1 MCGKEQGVPIAAS
14 VRETLEYP
22 KVLARL
28 ARNCGYGPARERA
41 EALEPATAVPT
52 VRRMLAETEEA
63 RTLLAAMPEIGTG
76 GARDIREAVRL
87 AALGVTLNP
96 AQLLDVRDTAVAART
111 LRRTLTRLPEGADRY
126 PILLDHVGQLED
138 FASLET
144 QITVAISP
152 RGEVLD
158 GASDELRRIRISIRS
173 AQSRLMEYLNNFI
186 RGPRAAA
193 LQEMLITE
201 REGRF
206 VVPVRAEARGQV
218 PGVVHGSSASG
229 QTLYVEPLEA
239 VELNNRW
246 RGLQMEEEREIE
258 RILQA
263 LTAAVGREADG
274 LVRAVN
280 GLAAIDFALAKARLA
295 AEMQAVPPR
304 LWTADMARRETAPE
318 SGAHRSLRLDLIR
331 ARHPLLSGNVV
342 PIDVTLGEQFRVL
355 VITGPNTGGKTVA
368 LKTVALLAL
377 MTQSGLHIPADDRST
392 MPVFEGIYADIGDEQ
407 SIEQSLSTFSSHMVR
422 VIGAL
427 AAATEDSLVLLDELG
442 AGTDPEEGAA
452 LARALIAA
460 LLDRGALVIATT
472 HYSEL
477 KSYAYATPGVENG
490 SVEFDV
496 ETLSP
501 TYRLTV
507 GVPGRSNALAIA
519 RRLGLDPSVIARA
532 QEYVAPEQVQVD
544 TLLEGIKAERE
555 AAERARSRASRERA
569 AAEQMQREAAR
580 TLYEAQQTKAS
591 ARAEGLAEIEA
602 ELSALRGELR
612 RLARDRDT
620 VNVSRDWIKQAS
632 ERALA
637 AQGQLRDAASREA
650 AAPRP
655 KAPALSDGADNGP
668 NRPLRSGDRVLV
680 PAFGDSEGIITAVYP
695 GPGEAEVQVGS
706 FSLRQPLVAL
716 TPLSN
721 REAARRATARGERPT
736 AQSGQAGPSA
746 QAAQPARRQAAVA
759 LPDAPTN
766 VSLEVDLR
774 GMRAMEVERVL
785 DVALNDAALTGL
797 PYLRII
803 HGKGTGALRQVV
815 RDYLRNNPLIVGV
828 ETPPAEGGGDG
839 VTIARLSEE

>member
-1 MCGKEQGVPIAAS
+1 VPIAAS

-111 LRRTLTRLPEGADRY
+111 LRRTLTRLPEGTERY

-138 FASLET
+138 FAALET
-144 QITVAISP
+144 QITAAISP

-173 AQSRLMEYLNNFI
+173 SQSRLMEYLNNFI

-193 LQEMLITE
+193 LQELIITE

-274 LVRAVN
+274 LIRAVN

-304 LWTADMARRETAPE
+304 LWTADMAARETAE
-318 SGAHRSLRLDLIR
+318 GAHRSLRLDLIR

-342 PIDVTLGEQFRVL
+342 PIDVTLGEEFRVL

-490 SVEFDV
+490 SVEFNV

-519 RRLGLDPSVIARA
+519 RRLGLDPAVIARA

-580 TLYEAQQTKAS
+580 TLYEAQQVKAS
-591 ARAEGLAEIEA
+591 ARADGLAEIET
-602 ELSALRGELR
+602 ELSELRGELR

-637 AQGQLRDAASREA
+637 AQGQLRDAAGREA

-655 KAPALSDGADNGP
+655 KAPALSDGADDGP

-721 REAARRATARGERPT
+721 REAARRATARGERP
-736 AQSGQAGPSA
+736 ASQSGQSGQSGA
-746 QAAQPARRQAAVA
+746 PARRQATVA

-815 RDYLRNNPLIVGV
+815 RDYLRTNSLIVSM

>member
-1 MCGKEQGVPIAAS
+1 MPIAAS

-28 ARNCGYGPARERA
+28 ARNCGYAPARDRA
-41 EALEPATAVPT
+41 EALEPATDVPT

-63 RTLLAAMPEIGTG
+63 RALLAAIPEIGTG
-76 GARDIREAVRL
+76 GARDIREPVRL
-87 AALGVTLNP
+87 AALGVTLNT
-96 AQLLDVRDTAVAART
+96 AQLLDIRDTAVAART
-111 LRRTLTRLPEGADRY
+111 VRRTLIRLPEGAERF
-126 PILLDHVGQLED
+126 PILLDHAGQLED
-138 FASLET
+138 FTSLDT
-144 QITVAISP
+144 QITSVISP
-152 RGEVLD
+152 RGDVLD
-158 GASDELRRIRISIRS
+158 SASDELRRIRISIRS
-173 AQSRLMEYLNNFI
+173 AQGRLMEYLNGFI
-186 RGPRAAA
+186 RGSRAAA
-193 LQEMLITE
+193 LQEPIITE

-206 VVPVRAEARGQV
+206 VVPVRAELRGQV

-246 RGLQMEEEREIE
+246 RTLQGEEEREIE
-258 RILQA
+258 RILQL
-263 LTAAVGREADG
+263 LTAEVAREADN
-274 LVRAVN
+274 LIRAVN
-280 GLAAIDFALAKARLA
+280 GLAALDFALAKARLA
-295 AEMQAVPPR
+295 AEMQATPPR
-304 LWTADMARRETAPE
+304 LWTADMTPRETPE
-318 SGAHRSLRLDLIR
+318 GAHRSLRLDLIR
-331 ARHPLLSGNVV
+331 ARHPLLTGTVV
-342 PIDVTLGEQFRVL
+342 PINVSLGDQFRVL

-368 LKTVALLAL
+368 LKTVALLA
-377 MTQSGLHIPADDRST
+377 MMAQSGLHIPADEHSIL
-392 MPVFEGIYADIGDEQ
+392 PVFEGVYADIGDEQ

-422 VIGAL
+422 VINAL
-427 AAATEDSLVLLDELG
+427 AAATEGSLVLLDELG

-519 RRLGLDPSVIARA
+519 RRLGLDPAVIARA
-532 QEYVAPEQVQVD
+532 QEYVAPEQMQVD

-555 AAERARSRASRERA
+555 AAEHARSRASRDRA
-569 AAEQMQREAAR
+569 AAEQMQRDAAR
-580 TLYEAQQTKAS
+580 ALYEAQQARAG

-602 ELSALRGELR
+602 ELSELRGELR
-612 RLARDRDT
+612 RLARERDT
-620 VNVSRDWIKQAS
+620 VSVTRDWIKQAQ

-637 AQGQLRDAASREA
+637 AQGDLRDATGREA
-650 AAPRP
+650 SMPRP
-655 KAPALSDGADNGP
+655 KAPAIANLPDDGPD
-668 NRPLRSGDRVLV
+668 RPLRAGDRVLV

-695 GPGEAEVQVGS
+695 GPGEAEIQVGS

-716 TPLSN
+716 TRLSN
-721 REAARRATARGERPT
+721 REAARRATVRGERP
-736 AQSGQAGPSA
+736 
-746 QAAQPARRQAAVA
+746 AQPMRRQAAIA
-759 LPDAPTN
+759 LPESPTN
-766 VSLEVDLR
+766 VSLDVDLR
-774 GMRAMEVERVL
+774 GMRAVEVERVL
-785 DVALNDAALTGL
+785 DSALNDATLTGL

-815 RDYLRNNPLIVGV
+815 RDYLRNNPLISSM
-828 ETPPAEGGGDG
+828 ETPPSEQGGDG
-839 VTIARLSEE
+839 VTIARLGEG

>member
-1 MCGKEQGVPIAAS
+1 
-14 VRETLEYP
+14 
-22 KVLARL
+22 
-28 ARNCGYGPARERA
+28 
-41 EALEPATAVPT
+41 
-52 VRRMLAETEEA
+52 MLAETEEA
-63 RTLLAAMPEIGTG
+63 RALLAAMPEIGTG

-111 LRRTLTRLPEGADRY
+111 LRRTLTRLPEGSDRY

-144 QITVAISP
+144 QITRAISP

-193 LQEMLITE
+193 LQELIITE

-274 LVRAVN
+274 LTRAVN

-295 AEMQAVPPR
+295 AEMQAIPPR
-304 LWTADMARRETAPE
+304 LWTADMATRETPE
-318 SGAHRSLRLDLIR
+318 GAHRSLRLDLIR

-519 RRLGLDPSVIARA
+519 RRLGLDPAVIARA

-580 TLYEAQQTKAS
+580 ALYEAQQVKAS

-602 ELSALRGELR
+602 ELSDLRGELR

-620 VNVSRDWIKQAS
+620 VNVTRDWIKQAS

-655 KAPALSDGADNGP
+655 KAPA
-668 NRPLRSGDRVLV
+668 
-680 PAFGDSEGIITAVYP
+680 II
-695 GPGEAEVQVGS
+695 
-706 FSLRQPLVAL
+706 
-716 TPLSN
+716 
-721 REAARRATARGERPT
+721 EAAGRWPE
-736 AQSGQAGPSA
+736 PS
-746 QAAQPARRQAAVA
+746 
-759 LPDAPTN
+759 L
-766 VSLEVDLR
+766 
-774 GMRAMEVERVL
+774 
-785 DVALNDAALTGL
+785 
-797 PYLRII
+797 
-803 HGKGTGALRQVV
+803 ALR
-815 RDYLRNNPLIVGV
+815 RPR
-828 ETPPAEGGGDG
+828 AR
-839 VTIARLSEE
+839 ARLW